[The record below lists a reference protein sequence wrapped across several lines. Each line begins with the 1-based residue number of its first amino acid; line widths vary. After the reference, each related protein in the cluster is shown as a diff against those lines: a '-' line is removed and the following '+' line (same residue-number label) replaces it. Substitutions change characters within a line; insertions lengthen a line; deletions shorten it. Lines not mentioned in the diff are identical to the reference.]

1 MEDIKII
8 QEFFSKSMD
17 EINEELCAKGK
28 RYIKARKRAGEKSS
42 AYLSGRGVKVCKGSI
57 EWPKKGKKKVNE
69 NEIDALAKELANA
82 VEDKLEDKKDDI
94 NEAVDPISILSY
106 VLAGT
111 TLTNIIAK
119 YVGKLFK
126 KYNFGK
132 GEAAAKKIYDFTH
145 KLEGDFKKPIG
156 RVVGLFTKDEKA
168 KNMVTDGLF
177 ALLLLGL
184 GAKAGTEAFSA
195 VRKSN
200 LISGGVSG
208 LKAALKGKDLASLIQ
223 DTISAV

>member
-8 QEFFSKSMD
+8 QEFFSKSME

-57 EWPKKGKKKVNE
+57 EWPKQGRKKVNE
-69 NEIDALAKELANA
+69 NEIDDLAKELANA

-156 RVVGLFTKDEKA
+156 RVVGLFTKDEKT
-168 KNMVTDGLF
+168 KTMVTDGLF

-208 LKAALKGKDLASLIQ
+208 LKAALKGKDLATLIQ